1 MKMPK
6 DTLTVQ
12 QPLKFRK
19 CAANQNRIDKNKEA
33 VLAVL
38 REFKELKSIEIAEKT
53 GLPQKAI
60 NQLLRR
66 LRDAGKIFNVLSTE
80 PYAVNIWGITEFG
93 LAPATIKPLPDLDK
107 EHERWV
113 EFCNVKKVTY
123 NPWGKPCQS

>member
-6 DTLTVQ
+6 DTLTAQ
-12 QPLKFRK
+12 RPLKFRK
-19 CAANQNRIDKNKEA
+19 CTANQNRINKNKEI

-38 REFKELKSIEIAEKT
+38 QEFKELKSIEIVEKT
-53 GLPQKAI
+53 GLSQKAV

-66 LRDAGKIFNVLSTE
+66 LRDAGKIFSFRPPE

-93 LAPATIKPLPDLDK
+93 VEPNIKPLPNLDE
-107 EHERWV
+107 EHENWV
-113 EFCNVKKVTY
+113 KLVNSKKVTY